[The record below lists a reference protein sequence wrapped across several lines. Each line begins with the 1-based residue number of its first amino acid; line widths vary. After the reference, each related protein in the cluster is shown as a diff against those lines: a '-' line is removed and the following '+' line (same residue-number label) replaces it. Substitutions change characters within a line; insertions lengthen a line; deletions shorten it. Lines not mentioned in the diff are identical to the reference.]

1 MPVVNLPQDT
11 RFGDLGKGLGG
22 LVGAIAQGV
31 QQQQAQ
37 AGVAEVMQDQ
47 TMSEPQK
54 YAKILKDHGTLG
66 QELYTKAVQNQFMQS
81 RIKDIT
87 SEIGKRTVETAA
99 AQAKLDQE
107 FPEQLTQLKTKN
119 RLLGTEAAGQ
129 EALLPGLV
137 PAQAASTELTR
148 QKAVETGAK
157 ATQEQALTPGIVPAQ
172 TAKTKLLEKEAGKTD
187 VETDV
192 LGAKGQEQLIKNEV
206 QKIQL
211 EMLKGITTEAGATSK
226 LDERAKSFGLTPAQ
240 AELAKGAWLA
250 EKDPLKKDEAY
261 IKEVARLPS
270 APVDVRKETG
280 ADAEAAISSKKFLDV
295 FRKGGA
301 EKLGF
306 ADVFSTGNPMDLAA
320 VKGMMEKRGLST
332 GDPEFVSMFNSS
344 LQQIASAATAGGGIG
359 FAQGRVD
366 LAKETTATISQSPLH
381 ALIALDETADRKLAK
396 LQNMRKNMSPS
407 EPREG
412 VDDAIKHY
420 QDVKAITGT
429 LNAYV
434 VDKGA
439 PGERQ
444 VVLFDGSQV
453 DPKTFKKIVD
463 GKKEYKVGSGFGTGA
478 EFVEQ
483 ARVRNLDPET
493 YIKQLQAKFG
503 AGAR

>member
-54 YAKILKDHGTLG
+54 YAKILKDHGPLG

-148 QKAVETGAK
+148 QKAAETGAK
-157 ATQEQALTPGIVPAQ
+157 ATQEQALTPGVVPQ
-172 TAKTKLLEKEAGKTD
+172 QEAKTDLLRKEATKTE
-187 VETDV
+187 VEAG
-192 LGAKGQEQLIKNEV
+192 LGASKLPEQLVKN
-206 QKIQL
+206 QLAGIQL
-211 EMLKGITTEAGATSK
+211 ELIKGTLTDEGGVNRLDKTIKDLGLTEAQGK
-226 LDERAKSFGLTPAQ
+226 
-240 AELAKGAWLA
+240 LAKQAWMA
-250 EKDPLKKDEAY
+250 EKDPSKKDEAFM
-261 IKEVARLPS
+261 KEVQRLPS
-270 APVDVRKETG
+270 SPADVRKETG
-280 ADAEAAISSKKFLDV
+280 ADAEAAISSKKFLDL

-306 ADVFSTGNPMDLAA
+306 GDVFSTLGSERSRRSERCD
-320 VKGMMEKRGLST
+320 GET
-332 GDPEFVSMFNSS
+332 
-344 LQQIASAATAGGGIG
+344 
-359 FAQGRVD
+359 RV
-366 LAKETTATISQSPLH
+366 
-381 ALIALDETADRKLAK
+381 
-396 LQNMRKNMSPS
+396 
-407 EPREG
+407 
-412 VDDAIKHY
+412 
-420 QDVKAITGT
+420 
-429 LNAYV
+429 
-434 VDKGA
+434 
-439 PGERQ
+439 
-444 VVLFDGSQV
+444 FDGRSGVRGDVQFQLATDCV
-453 DPKTFKKIVD
+453 GGD
-463 GKKEYKVGSGFGTGA
+463 GRRGDWVCPGTG
-478 EFVEQ
+478 
-483 ARVRNLDPET
+483 
-493 YIKQLQAKFG
+493 
-503 AGAR
+503 

>member
-1 MPVVNLPQDT
+1 
-11 RFGDLGKGLGG
+11 
-22 LVGAIAQGV
+22 
-31 QQQQAQ
+31 
-37 AGVAEVMQDQ
+37 
-47 TMSEPQK
+47 MSEPQK
-54 YAKILKDHGTLG
+54 YAKILKDHGPLG

-148 QKAVETGAK
+148 QKAAETGAK
-157 ATQEQALTPGIVPAQ
+157 ATQEQALTPGVVPAQ

-206 QKIQL
+206 QRIQL
-211 EMLKGITTEAGATSK
+211 DMLKGLTTEAGAVSK
-226 LDERAKSFGLTPAQ
+226 LDARAKSFGLTPAQ

-261 IKEVARLPS
+261 IKEVARLPE
-270 APVDVRKETG
+270 APTDVRKET
-280 ADAEAAISSKKFLDV
+280 ATDAEGAYSAKNFLDV

-306 ADVFSTGNPMDLAA
+306 GDLFKSGNPFDLASLKA
-320 VKGMMEKRGLST
+320 AMEKRGLST
-332 GDPEFVSMFNSS
+332 GDPEFVSMLNSS
-344 LQQIASAATAGGGIG
+344 LQQIASNGTSGSG
-359 FAQGRVD
+359 FISKERID

-381 ALIALDETADRKLAK
+381 ALLALDEVAKRKLAK
-396 LQNMRKNMSPS
+396 LNNMLLSMSPS
-407 EPREG
+407 QPKEG
-412 VDDAIKHY
+412 IRDAIQHY
-420 QDVKAITGT
+420 KDITDVTNT
-429 LNAYV
+429 LQAYV
-434 VDKGA
+434 VDKDA

-483 ARVRNLDPET
+483 ARIRKLDPET
-493 YIKQLQAKFG
+493 YIKQLQSKFG